1 MFDDDARN
9 ADRSAADGPMGVSRM
24 PDDTIAIEV
33 EHDGEKQSL
42 RCSEYNARRV
52 FGALSVLLGFPLPRN
67 ISRKIKM

>member
-42 RCSEYNARRV
+42 RCSEYNALHRART
-52 FGALSVLLGFPLPRN
+52 SE
-67 ISRKIKM
+67 RKEDG